1 MSFVGKTLADG
12 QLPTTQT
19 AIYTVPASTRA
30 IIKSADFVNNIATVQ
45 AVQLWIKRSGGTSRR
60 VCAVSNLSVDEKIEA
75 VSDGESWSLAAGDII
90 EGMTTTAAAVDY
102 TITGA
107 EETP

>member
-19 AIYTVPASTRA
+19 ALYTVPASTRA
-30 IIKSADFVNNIATVQ
+30 IIKSFDLINNIATVQ
-45 AVQLWIKRSGGTSRR
+45 TVQIWIKRSGGTSRR
-60 VCAVSNLSVDEKIEA
+60 AVNVGSLSIDERIEA
-75 VSDGESWSLAAGDII
+75 LSDGESWTLAAGDSI
-90 EGMTTTAAAVDY
+90 EGMTTTAAAIDY